1 MAKKQFRKVSTD
13 KKQTKRIKQLEQFVY
28 KTIENKQ
35 INFQAGNINLT
46 TSGFATNAFL
56 RVDTGTQDGGGL
68 AAPARIGDSVTLM
81 NQRIYVNLKM
91 RAASDDFNQIRM
103 ILCESTE
110 GSEALSLTD
119 ILEYPTFGIHG
130 DMVFSSP
137 YTTKTSANKRYKI
150 HSDKVFTLTKT
161 TNPCRSIKMNVKYKG
176 GKVVTFD
183 GPLNELPTNHRLQLL
198 LISDS
203 GAVQHP
209 RLDYAVRST
218 YKDA

>member
-1 MAKKQFRKVSTD
+1 MAKKGFRKGSTD
-13 KKQTKRIKQLEQFVY
+13 KKQTKRIKQLENFVY

-35 INFQAGNINLT
+35 INFQASNINIT

-56 RVDTGTQDGGGL
+56 RVDGGVEDGGGL

-81 NQRIYVNLKM
+81 NQRINVNLKM
-91 RAASDDFNQIRM
+91 RLGADDFNQIRM
-103 ILCESTE
+103 IVCESTE
-110 GSEALSLTD
+110 GAEALALSD
-119 ILEYPTFGIHG
+119 ILEYSSFALYG

-137 YTTKTSANKRYKI
+137 YTTKTTTNKRYKI
-150 HSDKVFTLTKT
+150 HSDKTFTLTKVN
-161 TNPCRSIKMNVKYKG
+161 NPCKSIKMNIKYKG
-176 GKVVTFD
+176 GKVVNFD
-183 GPLNELPTNHRLQLL
+183 GPLNELPTNHRLQML

-209 RLDYAVRST
+209 RLDYAIRST